1 MSVKMDARLTDST
14 MLLQAA
20 SDNKDAF
27 RDLLRLF
34 IAIFPDMV
42 DRLACFFAAEDVANV
57 AQQAHCVKGCLYLVG
72 AMHSADKVEVI
83 EAAARHDKVL
93 CSGAEFE
100 ELMDQMRSVIEEVEN
115 DLKPAP
121 LLCVEEIC

>member
-1 MSVKMDARLTDST
+1 
-14 MLLQAA
+14 
-20 SDNKDAF
+20 
-27 RDLLRLF
+27 
-34 IAIFPDMV
+34 
-42 DRLACFFAAEDVANV
+42 V

-100 ELMDQMRSVIEEVEN
+100 ELMDEMRSVIEEVEN